1 MIYLHLKMEQSAEEN
16 KEHWRSRLF
25 TVIFEHDTPAGKL
38 FDIVLLVLIFLSLV
52 LVMLQSIPELEI
64 RNREI
69 FYQAEWVITILFTI
83 EYVLRLLAVKKPRS
97 YATSFYGIID
107 ILSIVPTYL
116 SLFLPLSQYLLVIR
130 SLRLMRVFRIFKLTQ
145 FVREGT
151 SLALA
156 LKASAR
162 RILVFFA
169 FVLIITIVMGSIVYV
184 VESPVNERFS
194 NIPQSIYWCIV
205 TITTVGYGDIFPI
218 TTLGK
223 FLASFIM
230 LLGYAIIAVPTGIVT
245 VELTKSAR
253 TDQVKGQ
260 ACPSCSIGG
269 HDPDAVH
276 CKYCGH
282 LL

>member
-1 MIYLHLKMEQSAEEN
+1 MEQSVEEN
-16 KEHWRSRLF
+16 KDHWRSRLF
-25 TVIFEHDTPAGKL
+25 TVIFEHDTRAGKL
-38 FDIVLLVLIFLSLV
+38 FDVVLLVMIFLSLV
-52 LVMLQSIPELEI
+52 LVMLQSIPELEAGY
-64 RNREI
+64 REF

-83 EYVLRLLAVKKPRS
+83 EYILRLLSVKKPRA

-107 ILSIVPTYL
+107 ILSIIPTYL
-116 SLFLPLSQYLLVIR
+116 SLILPHSQYLLVIR

-151 SLALA
+151 NIALA
-156 LKASAR
+156 LKASTR

-169 FVLIITIVMGSIVYV
+169 FVLIITIVMGSVVYV

-205 TITTVGYGDIFPI
+205 TITTVGYGDVFPI
-218 TTLGK
+218 TPLGK
-223 FLASFIM
+223 FFASFIM

-260 ACPSCSIGG
+260 ACPNCSVGG

-282 LL
+282 HL

>member
-1 MIYLHLKMEQSAEEN
+1 MEQSAEEN

-38 FDIVLLVLIFLSLV
+38 FDVILLVLIFLSLV
-52 LVMLQSIPELEI
+52 LVMLQSIPELET

-156 LKASAR
+156 LKASTQ

-260 ACPSCSIGG
+260 ACPSCSVGG
-269 HDPDAVH
+269 HDPDALH

>member
-1 MIYLHLKMEQSAEEN
+1 MEQSAEEN
-16 KEHWRSRLF
+16 KDHWRSRLF

-38 FDIVLLVLIFLSLV
+38 FDIMLLVMIFLSLI
-52 LVMLQSIPELEI
+52 LVMLQSIPELEAK
-64 RNREI
+64 NREF

-83 EYVLRLLAVKKPRS
+83 EYVLRLMAVKKPKA

-107 ILSIVPTYL
+107 ILSIIPTYL

-145 FVREGT
+145 FVREST
-151 SLALA
+151 TIALA

-184 VESPVNERFS
+184 VESPVNDRFS

-205 TITTVGYGDIFPI
+205 TITTVGYGDVFPI
-218 TTLGK
+218 TALGK

-260 ACPSCSIGG
+260 ACPNCSAGG
-269 HDPDAVH
+269 HDADALY
-276 CKYCGH
+276 CKYCGYH
-282 LL
+282 L

>member
-1 MIYLHLKMEQSAEEN
+1 MEQSAEEN

-38 FDIVLLVLIFLSLV
+38 FDVVLLVLIFLSLV
-52 LVMLQSIPELEI
+52 LVMLQSIPELET

-156 LKASAR
+156 LKASTQ

-260 ACPSCSIGG
+260 ACPSCSVGG
-269 HDPDAVH
+269 HDPDALH

>member
-1 MIYLHLKMEQSAEEN
+1 
-16 KEHWRSRLF
+16 
-25 TVIFEHDTPAGKL
+25 
-38 FDIVLLVLIFLSLV
+38 
-52 LVMLQSIPELEI
+52 
-64 RNREI
+64 
-69 FYQAEWVITILFTI
+69 
-83 EYVLRLLAVKKPRS
+83 
-97 YATSFYGIID
+97 
-107 ILSIVPTYL
+107 
-116 SLFLPLSQYLLVIR
+116 
-130 SLRLMRVFRIFKLTQ
+130 
-145 FVREGT
+145 
-151 SLALA
+151 
-156 LKASAR
+156 
-162 RILVFFA
+162 
-169 FVLIITIVMGSIVYV
+169 MGSIVYV

-260 ACPSCSIGG
+260 ACPSCSVGG
-269 HDPDAVH
+269 HDPDALH

>member
-1 MIYLHLKMEQSAEEN
+1 MEQSAEEN

-38 FDIVLLVLIFLSLV
+38 FDVVLLVLIFLSLV
-52 LVMLQSIPELEI
+52 LVMLQSIPELET

-97 YATSFYGIID
+97 YATSFYGVID

-156 LKASAR
+156 LKASTQ

-260 ACPSCSIGG
+260 ACPSCSVGG
-269 HDPDAVH
+269 HDPDALH

>member
-1 MIYLHLKMEQSAEEN
+1 MEQSAEEN
-16 KEHWRSRLF
+16 KKHWRSRLF

-38 FDIVLLVLIFLSLV
+38 FDVVLLVLIFLSLV
-52 LVMLQSIPELEI
+52 LVMLQSIPELET

-156 LKASAR
+156 LKASTQ

-260 ACPSCSIGG
+260 ACPSCSVGG
-269 HDPDAVH
+269 HDPDALH

>member
-1 MIYLHLKMEQSAEEN
+1 MEQSAEEN
-16 KEHWRSRLF
+16 KKHWRSRLF

-38 FDIVLLVLIFLSLV
+38 FDVVLLVLIFLSLV
-52 LVMLQSIPELEI
+52 LVMLQSIPELET

-97 YATSFYGIID
+97 YATSFYGVID

-156 LKASAR
+156 LKASTQ

-260 ACPSCSIGG
+260 ACPSCSVGG
-269 HDPDAVH
+269 HDPDALH